1 MEILKQ
7 ELIELGYVESD
18 IDNFIADLTKH
29 KVSEDDNSSLF
40 KMIKGKKADSSA
52 TKEFEQRMQTI
63 SSELSAQGANTPQ
76 LLLELVGLSLDFSS
90 LHRRNVKLI
99 QDLDLKEQA
108 RKQREIEFNQ
118 DLALK
123 EQEKD
128 QWRQLAEQRGISL
141 FKLISS
147 VCISDVLSTL
157 PNQLRDHFKHNFGKQ
172 AQWDAIYTQL
182 NLDAAILFFNVFQS
196 GAVDNIGADTLHLLN
211 VFDSFCKSKG
221 ISLEKNMVKGL
232 QIKKERNI
240 VMLHV
245 KFTGQET
252 DATDIIKACHVFGD
266 YSALLDKEQ
275 TALINDL
282 WSIAKVLG
290 VYNK

>member
-1 MEILKQ
+1 MMKLSKPEISPIMEILKK

-40 KMIKGKKADSSA
+40 KMIRGKKGDSSA

-63 SSELSAQGANTPQ
+63 TSELSAQGANTPQ

-99 QDLDLKEQA
+99 QDLD
-108 RKQREIEFNQ
+108 F
-118 DLALK
+118 K

-147 VCISDVLSTL
+147 VCISDVLSRL
-157 PNQLRDHFKHNFGKQ
+157 PGQLQDHFKLNFGTQ

-182 NLDAAILFFNVFQS
+182 NLDMAILTFDLFQS
-196 GAVDNIGADTLHLLN
+196 GNYSNIGADTLSLFKA
-211 VFDSFCKSKG
+211 FDSFCKSKG
-221 ISLEKNMVKGL
+221 ISLEKNMLKGL